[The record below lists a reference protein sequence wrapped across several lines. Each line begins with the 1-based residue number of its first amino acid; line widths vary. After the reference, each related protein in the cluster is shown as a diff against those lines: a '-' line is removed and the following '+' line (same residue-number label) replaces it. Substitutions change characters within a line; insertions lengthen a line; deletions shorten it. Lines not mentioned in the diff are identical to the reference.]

1 MATTFKEIQI
11 KTVTDFIT
19 EINKF
24 KKGKKKVW
32 YRGHSE
38 HNFKLEPSIYRLP
51 YSPDSE
57 NELMSQFK
65 SRAIPY
71 LNNIP
76 GQDQVG
82 DWNWMF
88 LMQHYKIPT
97 RLLDWTESAL
107 VALAFAVIYRE
118 KENKDRTTTKKG
130 AHIWCLDPLAL
141 NSKFNHISGTIPN
154 ITEDQKARDLCDKA
168 HTPETGTSERPVA
181 VYGPQNNPRIVGQKG
196 VFTVFPA
203 SNKFQYD
210 DFIGDIGIKLVIK
223 TEAQVKTITSELFDL
238 GISESMIFPELDSI
252 SSEIKREH
260 LAQLA
265 TKKTPKK

>member
-1 MATTFKEIQI
+1 MATAFKEIPI

-38 HNFKLEPSIYRLP
+38 YDYKLEPSLYRPPYLP
-51 YSPDSE
+51 ESE
-57 NELMSQFK
+57 DELMSQFK

-71 LNNIP
+71 LKNIP
-76 GQDQVG
+76 GQDEY
-82 DWNWMF
+82 WSWMF

-107 VALAFAVIYRE
+107 VALAFAVIYRDE
-118 KENKDRTTTKKG
+118 YKVRTRNKEG
-130 AHIWCLDPLAL
+130 AHVWCIDPLKL
-141 NSKFNHISGTIPN
+141 NSNFNNLDKNVIPN
-154 ITEDQKARDLCDKA
+154 ITESSRAQTLCGKEYK
-168 HTPETGTSERPVA
+168 PETGIMESPVA

-210 DFIGDIGIKLVIK
+210 DLIGDIGIKLVIK
-223 TEAQVKTITSELFDL
+223 TDVQVKTITSELFDL

-252 SSEIKREH
+252 SSEIRREH
-260 LAQLA
+260 LANLA
-265 TKKTPKK
+265 SIKPNKKK

>member
-1 MATTFKEIQI
+1 MATTFTEIPI

-38 HNFKLEPSIYRLP
+38 HNYKLEPSIYRQP
-51 YSPDSE
+51 YTPDSE
-57 NELMSQFK
+57 DELISQFK

-71 LNNIP
+71 LKNIP
-76 GQDQVG
+76 GQDEY
-82 DWNWMF
+82 WSWMF

-107 VALAFAVIYRE
+107 VALAFAVIYRDE
-118 KENKDRTTTKKG
+118 HKERTGTKQG
-130 AHIWCLDPLAL
+130 AHVWCIDPLKL
-141 NSKFNHISGTIPN
+141 NSKFNNLDKNVIPN
-154 ITEDQKARDLCDKA
+154 ITENPRAQSLCDKKYK
-168 HTPETGTSERPVA
+168 PETGKMETPIA

-196 VFTVFPA
+196 VFTIFPA
-203 SNKFQYD
+203 SNQFQFD
-210 DFIGDIGIKLVIK
+210 DFIGDIGVKLVIK

-252 SSEIKREH
+252 SSEIRREH
-260 LAQLA
+260 LANLA
-265 TKKTPKK
+265 SKKPSKK

>member
-1 MATTFKEIQI
+1 MATTFKEISI

-38 HNFKLEPSIYRLP
+38 HNYKLEPSVYRQP
-51 YSPDSE
+51 YVPESE
-57 NELMSQFK
+57 AELMSQFK

-71 LNNIP
+71 LPNIP
-76 GQDQVG
+76 GQEEY
-82 DWNWMF
+82 WNWMF
-88 LMQHYKIPT
+88 LLQHYKIPT

-107 VALAFAVIYRE
+107 VALAFAVIFRDE
-118 KENKDRTTTKKG
+118 TKERTGTKQG
-130 AHIWCLDPLAL
+130 AHVWCIDPLKL
-141 NSKFNHISGTIPN
+141 NSKFNNLDRNVIPN
-154 ITEDQKARDLCDKA
+154 ITENPRAKSLCDKEYK
-168 HTPETGTSERPVA
+168 PETGKMEIPVA

-203 SNKFQYD
+203 SNKFQYE
-210 DFIGDIGIKLVIK
+210 DFIDDIGIKLIIK
-223 TEAQVKTITSELFDL
+223 TESQVKTITSELFDL

-260 LAQLA
+260 LAHLA
-265 TKKTPKK
+265 TKKTSKK